1 MAQLFSRGSNALAR
15 ISIVVVLFVVGTG
28 LTILLSTN
36 RLQYTTDVKVAKK
49 QPVPFSHKHHVTGV
63 GIDCRYCHTSVEESS
78 FANIPPVETCM
89 TCHSQIWTE
98 SPLLEPIRHSYRTGE
113 SVEWVRIHD
122 LPDFVYF
129 DHSIHIHKGVG
140 CQTCHGQVDQMP
152 LTWKVNTLNME
163 WCLECHRAPEKFVR
177 PREEVFNM
185 QWSPTDDHGH
195 TVSQVVLGAQLVR
208 DYDINPSTD
217 CSTCHR

>member
-1 MAQLFSRGSNALAR
+1 MAQLFPRGSNAYAR
-15 ISIVVVLFVVGTG
+15 ISIVVVLVVVGTG
-28 LTILLSTN
+28 LTILLNTN
-36 RLQYTTDVKVAKK
+36 RLHYTTDVQVAKK

-63 GIDCRYCHTSVEESS
+63 GLDCRYCHTSVEESS

-98 SPLLEPIRHSYRTGE
+98 SPLLEPIRESYRTGNPI
-113 SVEWVRIHD
+113 EWVRVHD

-129 DHSIHIHKGVG
+129 DHSIHVHKGIG

-152 LTWKVNTLNME
+152 LMWKVNALNME
-163 WCLECHRAPEKFVR
+163 WCLECHRTPEKYVR

-185 QWSPTDDHGH
+185 AWTPMDERGH
-195 TVSQVVLGAQLVR
+195 AVSQALLGAQLVQ

>member
-1 MAQLFSRGSNALAR
+1 MAQLFPRGSNAFAR
-15 ISIVVVLFVVGTG
+15 ISIVVVLVVVGTG
-28 LTILLSTN
+28 LTILLNTN
-36 RLQYTTDVKVAKK
+36 RLHYTTDVQVARK

-63 GIDCRYCHTSVEESS
+63 GLDCRYCHTSVEESS

-98 SPLLEPIRHSYRTGE
+98 SPLLEPIRESYRTGNPI
-113 SVEWVRIHD
+113 EWVRVHD

-129 DHSIHIHKGVG
+129 NHSIHVHKGIG

-152 LTWKVNTLNME
+152 LMWKVNTLNME
-163 WCLECHRAPEKFVR
+163 WCLECHREPEKYVR

-185 QWSPTDDHGH
+185 AWTPMDERGH
-195 TVSQVVLGAQLVR
+195 AVSQALLGAQLVQ

>member
-1 MAQLFSRGSNALAR
+1 MAQLFPRGSNAFAR
-15 ISIVVVLFVVGTG
+15 ISIVVVLVVVGTG
-28 LTILLSTN
+28 LTILLNTN
-36 RLQYTTDVKVAKK
+36 RLHYTTDVQVARK

-63 GIDCRYCHTSVEESS
+63 GLDCRYCHTSVEESS

-98 SPLLEPIRHSYRTGE
+98 SPLLEPIRESYRTGNPI
-113 SVEWVRIHD
+113 EWVRIHD

-129 DHSIHIHKGVG
+129 NHSIHVHKGIG

-152 LTWKVNTLNME
+152 LMWKVNTLNME
-163 WCLECHRAPEKFVR
+163 WCLECHREPERYVR

-185 QWSPTDDHGH
+185 AWTPMDERGH
-195 TVSQVVLGAQLVR
+195 AVSQALLGAQLVQ

>member
-1 MAQLFSRGSNALAR
+1 MAQLFPRGANAFAR
-15 ISIVVVLFVVGTG
+15 MSIAIVLVVVGAGVS
-28 LTILLSTN
+28 ILLNTN
-36 RLQYTTDVKVAKK
+36 RLDYTTDVEVAKK

-63 GIDCRYCHTSVEESS
+63 GIDCRYCHTTVEESS
-78 FANIPPVETCM
+78 FANVPPVETCM

-98 SPLLEPIRHSYRTGE
+98 SPLLEPIRESYRTGNPI
-113 SVEWVRIHD
+113 EWVRIHD

-152 LTWKVNTLNME
+152 LMWKVNTLNME

-177 PREEVFNM
+177 PRAEVFNM
-185 QWSPTDDHGH
+185 NWKPTDDQGH
-195 TVSQVVLGAQLVR
+195 AMSQAALGAQLVKQ
-208 DYDINPSTD
+208 YDINPSTD

>member
-1 MAQLFSRGSNALAR
+1 MAQLFPRGSNAFAR
-15 ISIVVVLFVVGTG
+15 MSIVLVLVVAGTAI
-28 LTILLSTN
+28 TILLNTN
-36 RLQYTTDVKVAKK
+36 RLQYTNDVMVAKE

-98 SPLLEPIRHSYRTGE
+98 SPLLEPIRESFRTGKP
-113 SVEWVRIHD
+113 VEWVRIHD

-129 DHSIHIHKGVG
+129 NHSVHLSKGVG

-152 LTWKVNTLNME
+152 LMWKVNSLNME

-177 PREEVFNM
+177 PKEEVFNM
-185 QWSPTDDHGH
+185 AWKAVDENGH
-195 TVSQVVLGAQLVR
+195 SNQATLGARLVKE
-208 DYDINPSTD
+208 YDINPSTD